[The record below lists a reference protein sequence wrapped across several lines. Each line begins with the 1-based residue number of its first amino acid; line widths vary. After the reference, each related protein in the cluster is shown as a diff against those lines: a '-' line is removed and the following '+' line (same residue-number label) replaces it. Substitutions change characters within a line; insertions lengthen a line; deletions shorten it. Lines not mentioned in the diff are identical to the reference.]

1 MPIASYSYLSVSS
14 THICW
19 FAEQFDLIQVSH
31 SSHLFRILAWN
42 GLGEIFFQ
50 QLHILRRRCVGLMP
64 VTFRVFSTCQEPCWA
79 MLHKSYKCAP
89 SSGMAS
95 THLRDATD
103 KGITFG
109 LPNRDI
115 HLAPRPH
122 KKSLKHSAVL
132 LIYEHMEVAESFPQ
146 HLPKSLCDSNITA
159 TQRIRH
165 ISPHFATMLWHAF
178 SSSRRRS
185 SSSCASNCPLWS
197 DLISWAWCIG
207 IGHGVDTGGDRWVVV
222 PCHSLVIVMIVTYWY
237 ILLSYCHIVRYLNG
251 KGWIWL
257 EYDYHDRTGYIM
269 WHTRWRWH
277 NTSNYPGANL
287 PNTLTASASI
297 RASSS
302 LSWSRHRFASSNLSR
317 FKPAVMWQLSVPQ
330 TYIHCRSAH
339 FARDGFNISSYHLI

>member
-1 MPIASYSYLSVSS
+1 MKRPWWDLLSATPHPASTLCRFDASNVSGGQYLSG
-14 THICW
+14 
-19 FAEQFDLIQVSH
+19 AMLSH
-31 SSHLFRILAWN
+31 VAQIVQMCTIIWDGINAPSWCDRQGHHLRTAKQRYSP
-42 GLGEIFFQ
+42 GTKTAQKVVE
-50 QLHILRRRCVGLMP
+50 
-64 VTFRVFSTCQEPCWA
+64 TFRCSINLW
-79 MLHKSYKCAP
+79 
-89 SSGMAS
+89 
-95 THLRDATD
+95 THGGSWVIPPTPPKVSVRLQHHSNPTHSPHFAT
-103 KGITFG
+103 F
-109 LPNRDI
+109 
-115 HLAPRPH
+115 
-122 KKSLKHSAVL
+122 
-132 LIYEHMEVAESFPQ
+132 
-146 HLPKSLCDSNITA
+146 
-159 TQRIRH
+159 RH